1 MSAISSHSSTT
12 SVSDLFKEVSKLESG
27 SSQNPKLVET
37 ITNTVIRTLENYE
50 SQMKSQLR
58 GWFCDY
64 SSINHCRKLN
74 FEQYIDLAMLHIFS
88 VNANEAIRIL
98 KKIETATNSYGNDN
112 EYFWYNNEIQEKL
125 AEEYIKIGDFKEA
138 ERIANALYGTSRTVL
153 SKIAEEYIKIGDFK
167 EAERIANTIGFSGGK
182 VLSKIA
188 EEYIKMRDLKEAE
201 RIAEHLPEILIKIA
215 RIYIQL
221 GQVQDAKNTLLKVK
235 EVTEEDPE
243 VLTVAAEMQINLKD
257 PLEAMATLN
266 KAVKALEDDIEW
278 REEEVESEFIDI
290 IDVAQNIQHTAL
302 VSIHITNLYT
312 ALQKEHKEHLD
323 IEVLQ
328 QTLQLFN
335 RLFESYTKLENL
347 AREGNETTALNAF
360 KILEHI
366 ENARSTADAL
376 I

>member
-125 AEEYIKIGDFKEA
+125 
-138 ERIANALYGTSRTVL
+138 
-153 SKIAEEYIKIGDFK
+153 AEEYIKIGDFK